1 MTLHLVCH
9 PNWMVQELSSATS
22 AQVKHSFGLDV
33 PVYEADD
40 AWWIPQQMAAK
51 FIRSMEAEGLPL
63 PNFTSPGPL
72 WLDSVPEKFL
82 ARTVKTMT
90 VKKAM
95 KHARPWAWWKA
106 AEAKIDWFPAAPR
119 EKAVFLEAAGKLLP
133 ETMVQS
139 ANATLFINTEFR
151 FHVLDGEPVTGSA
164 YLQTVPG
171 SRLGHS
177 YYDGLTTN
185 ATELSRAADFVR
197 KVLSKVA
204 SPHAFTL
211 DVALLASGRFVVLEA
226 NPIWCSAWYGSDID
240 EVARLTI
247 ESFSGAGWEWHPDAW
262 HVLKAQEQAMLPV
275 RHAD

>member
-22 AQVKHSFGLDV
+22 TQVKHSFGLDV
-33 PVYEADD
+33 PVYEAGD

-51 FIRSMEAEGLPL
+51 FIRSMEAEGLRL
-63 PNFTSPGPL
+63 PNFISPGPL
-72 WLDSVPEKFL
+72 WLNSVPEEFL

-90 VKKAM
+90 AKKAI
-95 KHARPWAWWKA
+95 KHAPNWAWWKA

-119 EKAVFLEAAGKLLP
+119 EKDVFLEAAGKLPP

-139 ANATLFINTEFR
+139 ADSTLFINTEFR
-151 FHVLDGEPVTGSA
+151 FHVLGSEPVTGSA
-164 YLQTVPG
+164 YLQMVPG

-177 YYDGLTTN
+177 YYDGLTTDES
-185 ATELSRAADFVR
+185 ELAEAADFVR
-197 KVLSKVA
+197 EVLAEVE

-211 DVALLASGRFVVLEA
+211 DVARLVSGRFVILEA

-240 EVARLTI
+240 EVARLTV
-247 ESFSGAGWEWHPDAW
+247 ESFNGSGWKWEPDAW
-262 HVLKAQEQAMLPV
+262 HVLKAQEQAILPV